1 MATTVGDS
9 RRMAMLQAMLEQV
22 LKLPASEYLLS
33 EPVSGLGPAICA
45 LQRNYAQGSPI
56 KVDVQKILRTWKEVK
71 HNDQQLWKSIPVAAV
86 L

>member
-33 EPVSGLGPAICA
+33 GPVSGLGPAICA

-71 HNDQQLWKSIPVAAV
+71 SNDQQLWRSTPMAAV